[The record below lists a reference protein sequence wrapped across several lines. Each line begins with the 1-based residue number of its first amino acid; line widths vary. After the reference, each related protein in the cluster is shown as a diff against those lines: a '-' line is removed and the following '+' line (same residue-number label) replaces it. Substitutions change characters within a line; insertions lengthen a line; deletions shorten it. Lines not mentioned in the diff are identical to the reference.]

1 MINSPTA
8 LFEMTWPSMAGGS
21 KNQTGITKIRN
32 LGSKT
37 NQTRHQKQNIK
48 SPGGYTQDHK
58 FSGHTKIKQG
68 STQSRTR
75 KRGARSK
82 LLVVAVVLAAIV
94 AIPLIIYLKHAPS
107 LGDSASS
114 SSYNVPLHLVGD
126 ANSSYILNTPPE
138 LAIPVHH
145 TS

>member
-1 MINSPTA
+1 MGGYSFVINSPTA

-68 STQSRTR
+68 STQKPNTETR
-75 KRGARSK
+75 CKEQTACGRSGTGS
-82 LLVVAVVLAAIV
+82 
-94 AIPLIIYLKHAPS
+94 HS
-107 LGDSASS
+107 GDSR
-114 SSYNVPLHLVGD
+114 SSYT
-126 ANSSYILNTPPE
+126 LNTPPHLATLLHH
-138 LAIPVHH
+138 LAI
-145 TS
+145 TSPFI